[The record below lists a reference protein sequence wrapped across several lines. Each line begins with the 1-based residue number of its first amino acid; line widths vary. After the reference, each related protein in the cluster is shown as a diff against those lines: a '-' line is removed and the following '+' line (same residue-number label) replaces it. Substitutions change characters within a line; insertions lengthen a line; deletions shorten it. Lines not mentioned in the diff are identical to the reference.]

1 MKIVCNVTG
10 ESKPKQA
17 RFLALTEW
25 GNVSL
30 WSVHVLVSSEDA
42 AGVQADAGLQ
52 FGGRVRLLLLAAS
65 LPAGRLFPVGV
76 QASGTHKHNQ
86 GVQTHATVLAVPPN
100 QLDQFMVTGT
110 TDQILRG
117 SLYGQA
123 LVPKVGCCVAT
134 PCWCC
139 SRCIACLSQLGLL
152 DTQELLGQGYIAM
165 LLSNWQPVTGLGW
178 HAGVACEQHRWSV
191 Q

>member
-1 MKIVCNVTG
+1 MAG
-10 ESKPKQA
+10 EPQPKQA

-65 LPAGRLFPVGV
+65 LPTGRLCTEDV
-76 QASGTHKHNQ
+76 QASAMHKHSQ
-86 GVQTHATVLAVPPN
+86 DVHTHATVLAVPPN
-100 QLDQFMVTGT
+100 HLDQFMVAGS

-123 LVPKVGCCVAT
+123 LVPKVGCCAVMS
-134 PCWCC
+134 C
-139 SRCIACLSQLGLL
+139 SKCIACLSQLRLL
-152 DTQELLGQGYIAM
+152 NTQGQGYIAT
-165 LLSNWQPVTGLGW
+165 LLFHW
-178 HAGVACEQHRWSV
+178 
-191 Q
+191 